1 VYRHDTGGDDMSKY
15 GNKTIEFEGIRFD
28 SLAEFGR
35 YQNLRTMENNGD
47 ISNLVVHPRFIL
59 QEPFTHNHVRER
71 AIAYEADFSYYEKDG
86 KKVIEDVKGFKT
98 REYQIK
104 RKLFLYKYPNVNFV
118 EIAS

>member
-1 VYRHDTGGDDMSKY
+1 VFGYLAGGDTMNKYHSKLV
-15 GNKTIEFEGIRFD
+15 EFDGYKFD
-28 SLAEFGR
+28 SLAELGR

-59 QEPFTHNHVRER
+59 QEPFTYNHVRER

-86 KKVIEDVKGFKT
+86 KKIVEDVKGFKT
-98 REYQIK
+98 KEYLLK
-104 RKLFLYKYPNVNFV
+104 RKLFLYKYPGVNFV

>member
-1 VYRHDTGGDDMSKY
+1 MSKY

-28 SLAEFGR
+28 SLAELRR
-35 YQNLRTMENNGD
+35 YQDLRIIENNGD

-71 AIAYEADFSYYEKDG
+71 AIAYEADFSYCETNG
-86 KKVIEDVKGFKT
+86 KTIVEDVKGFKT
-98 REYQIK
+98 KEYQIK
-104 RKLFLYKYPNVNFV
+104 RKLFLYKYQDVNFM

>member
-1 VYRHDTGGDDMSKY
+1 MSKY

-28 SLAEFGR
+28 SLAELGR

-59 QEPFTHNHVRER
+59 QEPFTYNHVRER

-86 KKVIEDVKGFKT
+86 KKIVEDVKGFKT
-98 REYQIK
+98 KEYLLK
-104 RKLFLYKYPNVNFV
+104 RKLFLYKYPGVNFV